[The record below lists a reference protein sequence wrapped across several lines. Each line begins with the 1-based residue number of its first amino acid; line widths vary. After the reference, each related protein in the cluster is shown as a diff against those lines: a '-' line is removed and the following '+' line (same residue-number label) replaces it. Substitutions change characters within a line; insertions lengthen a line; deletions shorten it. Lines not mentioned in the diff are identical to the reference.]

1 VSGTGYWAGQT
12 YNVTGQYVRPDV
24 TLTLVSEIG
33 GNRVGGYTTTYA
45 GTALNDKTMVLSGT
59 TFHRASPQ

>member
-1 VSGTGYWAGQT
+1 
-12 YNVTGQYVRPDV
+12 VTGQYVRPDV

-33 GNRVGGYTTTYA
+33 GSRVGGNITYA
-45 GTALNDKTMVLSGT
+45 GTALNDQTMVLSGT